1 MCVLGENASFAIGK
15 AVLNQASECFSR
27 AKSSKTYSVTIMQY
41 RLRRRE
47 LIVYVPPDVNPRK
60 VYKELVY
67 PSEISLHG
75 VNSVY
80 LSLRFF
86 TFVHVILSLV
96 HVSSRH

>member
-1 MCVLGENASFAIGK
+1 MSVAGFLSVAHHVHCETRGHALKI
-15 AVLNQASECFSR
+15 SEVHHRKSNRKMNGNLR
-27 AKSSKTYSVTIMQY
+27 A
-41 RLRRRE
+41 RE